1 MLILVGLYC
10 FRYNG
15 IVQTTQYKAEEILE
29 ALRKELTLE
38 FHNSLSF
45 SIYTEQQ
52 HFRLFNFSL
61 HQLAGHIHIFIYV
74 YLYLYTQNIYTM
86 TTYLCINTIQRSAT
100 GKVEI
105 QVKQ

>member
-15 IVQTTQYKAEEILE
+15 IVKTTQYKAEEIPE
-29 ALRKELTLE
+29 ALRKELALE
-38 FHNSLSF
+38 FHNSLAF

-74 YLYLYTQNIYTM
+74 YLYLYTKNIYTM
-86 TTYLCINTIQRSAT
+86 TAYLCINAIQRSAT
-100 GKVEI
+100 SKG
-105 QVKQ
+105 